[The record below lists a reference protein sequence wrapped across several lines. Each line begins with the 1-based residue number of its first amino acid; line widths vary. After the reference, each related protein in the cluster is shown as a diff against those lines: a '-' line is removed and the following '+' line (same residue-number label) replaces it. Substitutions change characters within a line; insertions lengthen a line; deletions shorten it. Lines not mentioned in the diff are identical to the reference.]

1 MSFLG
6 FGRRADPAV
15 DRQKR
20 AINDIAGAFDD
31 LEQRFS
37 TLPDLRRSFANVW
50 QDSTAIQEFQQ
61 MLPAMKELIG
71 VLRSRTEQ
79 ATAHLPKFDEHITM
93 LAAEIERGR
102 ALLVDLSVYLVT
114 KQALKNSDQQ

>member
-37 TLPDLRRSFANVW
+37 TLPDLRRSFADVW
-50 QDSTAIQEFQQ
+50 QDSAAIQEFQKK
-61 MLPAMKELIG
+61 LPVMKELIG
-71 VLRSRTEQ
+71 LLASRSKQ
-79 ATAHLPKFDEHITM
+79 ATAHLPKFDENITL
-93 LAAEIERGR
+93 LADEIEHGR
-102 ALLVDLSVYLVT
+102 ALLEGLAVSLVT
-114 KQALKNSDQQ
+114 QQALKNF